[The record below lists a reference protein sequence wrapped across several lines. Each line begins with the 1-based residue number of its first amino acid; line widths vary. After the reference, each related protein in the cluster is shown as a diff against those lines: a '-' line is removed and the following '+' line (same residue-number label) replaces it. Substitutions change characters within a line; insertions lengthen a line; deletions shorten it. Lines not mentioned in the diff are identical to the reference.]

1 MSRLWWQLPGPSR
14 FVARIIQDLRDGKN
28 TVLCLPE
35 YAPDGLARAIRSELS
50 DDWPWDT
57 LHVPNDAGGGDPVHV
72 LFTRFVPH
80 ARPDALW
87 NAGAL
92 VTEEGFAGKL
102 LWLDG
107 LTPHTWP
114 AWKSFLNDYAHA
126 CRSRSV
132 FERTLFCI
140 PLVGTLAHDPP
151 AEDICLSHHSWRGY
165 VDLLDMLVYTAV
177 LLEGKPMPD
186 LLKRVVTALIAH
198 VALWDPRVS
207 EYLVRENPQTIF
219 APAPLLQE
227 IAKERGWD
235 GGDEGRSL
243 AGWHRGMK
251 DRVNG
256 TEQEH
261 SALLAM
267 RHDTRAL
274 QRRLWNAE
282 VGVMLPF
289 VEEQRQDIL
298 ARFAGVLR
306 VPFLTQFGEEITDI
320 HDLEIGHIESQLA
333 HNPAVSYS
341 IRQLITQLRKIRNG
355 LSHLESLDPALL
367 LSGEVFRAFNGK
379 GI

>member
-28 TVLCLPE
+28 TVLCMPE
-35 YAPDGLARAIRSELS
+35 HTPDGLLGSIRSIIGDE
-50 DDWPWDT
+50 WPWHT
-57 LHVPNDAGGGDPVHV
+57 LQVQEDAGVVDPIHW
-72 LFTRFVPH
+72 LFARFVPH

-87 NAGAL
+87 NAGTL
-92 VTEEGFAGKL
+92 VTEDVFAGKL

-114 AWKSFLNDYAHA
+114 AWKAFLKDYEHA

-151 AEDICLSHHSWRGY
+151 AEDICLSHHYWQGY
-165 VDLLDMLVYTAV
+165 VDLLDMLVFTAV

-186 LLKRVVTALIAH
+186 LLKRVVIALIAH
-198 VALWDPRVS
+198 VALWDPLIS
-207 EYLVRENPQTIF
+207 EYLARENLQTIF
-219 APAPLLQE
+219 APTPLLQE

-235 GGDEGRSL
+235 GGDEGL
-243 AGWHRGMK
+243 ALSEWHRGMQ
-251 DRVNG
+251 DIVDG
-256 TEQEH
+256 TAKEH
-261 SALLAM
+261 SALLAL

-274 QRRLWNAE
+274 QRRIWTAE
-282 VGVMLPF
+282 VGVLLPF
-289 VEEQRQDIL
+289 VEEQRHDIL

-306 VPFLTQFGEEITDI
+306 VPFMTRFGEEITDI
-320 HDLEIGHIESQLA
+320 RDLEIGHIESQLA
-333 HNPAVSYS
+333 KNPAVSNS
-341 IRQLITQLRKIRNG
+341 IRQLITQLRKIRNA

-367 LSGEVFRAFNGK
+367 LSGEVLRGLNGNET
-379 GI
+379 